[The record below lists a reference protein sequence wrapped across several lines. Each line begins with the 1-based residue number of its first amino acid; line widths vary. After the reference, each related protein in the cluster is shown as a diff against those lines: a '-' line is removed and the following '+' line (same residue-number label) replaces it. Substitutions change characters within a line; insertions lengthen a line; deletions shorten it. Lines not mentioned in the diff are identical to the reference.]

1 MMRTPFS
8 DDKCRP
14 AFMVTLGL
22 LPPYTLSDVKSAFR
36 VKALETH
43 PDRGGAKADFTKIHE
58 AYNQAMEYVQFTGD
72 PRKWIADQVDCHLRQ
87 QEVAA
92 EVERLGGQT
101 EFEEPDWMMPCVG
114 DFVALADRLGV
125 IKLQNTAADDAFL
138 AFLVGQSPRASYLT
152 DLNLAG
158 TPITDK
164 GLQELTGLGR
174 LRRLDLSGTRITNR
188 GVQAAVRSLTSL
200 QWVGM
205 AGSGVG
211 WLSRWRLHGF
221 LSRREAKHRRLR
233 LFIPSSREAPRPTS
247 SLT

>member
-1 MMRTPFS
+1 
-8 DDKCRP
+8 
-14 AFMVTLGL
+14 
-22 LPPYTLSDVKSAFR
+22 
-36 VKALETH
+36 
-43 PDRGGAKADFTKIHE
+43 
-58 AYNQAMEYVQFTGD
+58 
-72 PRKWIADQVDCHLRQ
+72 
-87 QEVAA
+87 EVAA

-114 DFVALADRLGV
+114 EFVALADRLCV

-138 AFLVGQSPRASYLT
+138 AFLAGQSPRAPYLT

-188 GVQAAVRSLTSL
+188 GLQAAVRSLTSL
-200 QWVGM
+200 EWVGVV
-205 AGSGVG
+205 GLGVG

-221 LSRREAKHRRLR
+221 LRRREAEHRGIR
-233 LFIPSSREAPRPTS
+233 LFIPSR
-247 SLT
+247 